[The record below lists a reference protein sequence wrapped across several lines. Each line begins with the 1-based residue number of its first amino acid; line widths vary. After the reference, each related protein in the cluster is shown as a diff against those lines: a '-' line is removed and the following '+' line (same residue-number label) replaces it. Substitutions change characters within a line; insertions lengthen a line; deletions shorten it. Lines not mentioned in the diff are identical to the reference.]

1 MQDRRVTRAGRG
13 EVSPALFE
21 NWKKSA
27 LIQRKHALTVVIYA
41 YIFSIKMKFLRVSR
55 GKDFFPAGPFFLV
68 LQVNV
73 YRSTLIRR
81 KLLCPKKFLFTHLQ
95 DFKNQNLVFMML
107 LQYSAMVERH
117 YILLIMKI
125 AEDLE
130 TLF

>member
-1 MQDRRVTRAGRG
+1 MQDRRATRGVRG

-21 NWKKSA
+21 NWKKNPLHQRKNA
-27 LIQRKHALTVVIYA
+27 LIVVIYG
-41 YIFSIKMKFLRVSR
+41 YNFSIKMKFLRVSR

-81 KLLCPKKFLFTHLQ
+81 KLPCPKKFLVTRLQ

-107 LQYSAMVERH
+107 LQHSTMVERH
-117 YILLIMKI
+117 YVLLIMKI